1 MFKIP
6 ISYQILRNRLEK
18 LLRLKQK
25 GPIKFYLNSRHVFVL
40 SPSSRKVIY
49 PTLICVKN

>member
-18 LLRLKQK
+18 LLWLKQK
-25 GPIKFYLNSRHVFVL
+25 GPIKFYSNSRHVFVL

-49 PTLICVKN
+49 KTLICVKN